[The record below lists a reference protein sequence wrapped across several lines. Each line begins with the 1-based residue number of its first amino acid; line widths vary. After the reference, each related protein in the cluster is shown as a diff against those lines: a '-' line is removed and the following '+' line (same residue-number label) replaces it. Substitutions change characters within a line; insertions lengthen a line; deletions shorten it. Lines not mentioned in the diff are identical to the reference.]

1 MTSRYRL
8 FLALLL
14 ALGLALLPTLRAQT
28 PAPATSWLDKPL
40 ANWNKPGTPLPR
52 AALDQAARQRLIA
65 RCKLEMPAS
74 TAAERALTEAGWIP
88 FLNFD
93 QSLVRDGIEIV
104 DGMADADGMCRPLKY
119 NIFVF
124 VDGRFAGTLSPAL
137 MNSREDLSSGT
148 VRILGADSISSEF
161 SRYLDKDALCCPSS
175 RVTVRYRVDR
185 VGTSPVVAPTD
196 VRVTRGA

>member
-1 MTSRYRL
+1 MTSCYRL
-8 FLALLL
+8 FLTMLLGVVIL
-14 ALGLALLPTLRAQT
+14 SPLQAQT
-28 PAPATSWLDKPL
+28 PASAPSWLDKQPL
-40 ANWNKPGTPLPR
+40 AGWNKPGAPLPR
-52 AALDQAARQRLIA
+52 ATLDATARQRLIA
-65 RCKLEMPAS
+65 RCKLEVPGS
-74 TAAERALTEAGWIP
+74 TPAERALTEAGWIP

-93 QSLVRDGIEIV
+93 QSLVRDGVEIV

-124 VDGRFAGTLSPAL
+124 VGGKFAGTLSPAL
-137 MNSREDLSSGT
+137 MNSREDLSSGA
-148 VRILGADSISSEF
+148 VRILGADGISSEF

-185 VGTSPVVAPTD
+185 SGASPVVLPTD